1 MSCIEQQSLFAVP
14 SSPLAELPQT
24 AIDSAALAPVE
35 QFSRITEVSLSS
47 AAHLSR
53 SVLVGLIAELSC
65 NSDQRWLCWVAD
77 RPLKPLMATSAQA
90 DPRILQVVNRPGEAQ
105 HRIAVRALESGR
117 CHTVAVLMD
126 RTISEGDKELLER
139 AAQAGNAECLLI
151 YLQH

>member
-1 MSCIEQQSLFAVP
+1 MSCIEQQSLFSVP
-14 SSPLAELPQT
+14 TAPVAELPPAGLDNA
-24 AIDSAALAPVE
+24 AIAVE
-35 QFSRITEVSLSS
+35 PFSRITEISLSS

-65 NSDQRWLCWVAD
+65 NSDPRWLCWVAD
-77 RPLKPLMATSAQA
+77 RPLKPLMTDTAQA
-90 DPRILQVVNRPGEAQ
+90 DSRILQVVNRPGEAQ

-117 CHTVAVLMD
+117 SHTVAVLMD
-126 RTISEGDKELLER
+126 QTISDSEKNMLER